1 MKNKKILF
9 DYYMGVVCMYAVYK
23 VVYKPL
29 YYKLYIKL
37 KIRWKS
43 GQLCDMIN
51 CNFTIARINYVGEN

>member
-9 DYYMGVVCMYAVYK
+9 DYYMSVVSMYAVYK
-23 VVYKPL
+23 VVYKPV

-37 KIRWKS
+37 KISWQS

-51 CNFTIARINYVGEN
+51 

>member
-23 VVYKPL
+23 VVYKPV
-29 YYKLYIKL
+29 YYNLYIKL

-51 CNFTIARINYVGEN
+51 

>member
-9 DYYMGVVCMYAVYK
+9 DYYMSVVCMYAVYK

-37 KIRWKS
+37 KISWQS

-51 CNFTIARINYVGEN
+51 

>member
-9 DYYMGVVCMYAVYK
+9 DYYMSVVCMYAVYK
-23 VVYKPL
+23 VVYKPV

-43 GQLCDMIN
+43 VQLCDMIN
-51 CNFTIARINYVGEN
+51 

>member
-9 DYYMGVVCMYAVYK
+9 DYYMSVVCMYAVYK

-51 CNFTIARINYVGEN
+51 

>member
-9 DYYMGVVCMYAVYK
+9 DYYMSVVCMYAVYK
-23 VVYKPL
+23 VVYKL
-29 YYKLYIKL
+29 VYYKLYIKL

-51 CNFTIARINYVGEN
+51 

>member
-9 DYYMGVVCMYAVYK
+9 DYYMSVVCMYAVYK

-37 KIRWKS
+37 KISWKS

-51 CNFTIARINYVGEN
+51 

>member
-1 MKNKKILF
+1 MTYENKKILF
-9 DYYMGVVCMYAVYK
+9 DYYMSVVCMYAVYK
-23 VVYKPL
+23 LV

-51 CNFTIARINYVGEN
+51 

>member
-9 DYYMGVVCMYAVYK
+9 DYYMSVVCMYAVYK

-37 KIRWKS
+37 KIRWQS

-51 CNFTIARINYVGEN
+51 

>member
-1 MKNKKILF
+1 
-9 DYYMGVVCMYAVYK
+9 MYVVYK

-37 KIRWKS
+37 KISWQS

-51 CNFTIARINYVGEN
+51 

>member
-9 DYYMGVVCMYAVYK
+9 DYYMSVVCMYAVYK
-23 VVYKPL
+23 VVYKPV

-37 KIRWKS
+37 KIRWQS

-51 CNFTIARINYVGEN
+51 

>member
-9 DYYMGVVCMYAVYK
+9 DYYMSVVCMYAVYK
-23 VVYKPL
+23 VVYKPV

-37 KIRWKS
+37 KISWQS

-51 CNFTIARINYVGEN
+51 

>member
-9 DYYMGVVCMYAVYK
+9 DYYMNVVCMYAVYK
-23 VVYKPL
+23 VVYKPV

-51 CNFTIARINYVGEN
+51 